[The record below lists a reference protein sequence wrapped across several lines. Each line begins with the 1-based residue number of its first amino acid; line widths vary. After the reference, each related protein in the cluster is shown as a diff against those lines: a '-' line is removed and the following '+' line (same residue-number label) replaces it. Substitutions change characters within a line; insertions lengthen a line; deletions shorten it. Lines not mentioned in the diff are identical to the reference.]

1 MRANTV
7 IDDKDL
13 LVKANAEI
21 GRLKILLRQALNNNA
36 NGLPRNLIRGSE
48 GGPSNDNSS
57 GNNESNEMSMKLLN
71 LSKNGSDANDNN
83 AEKQSEQNNEV
94 TLQIFEENE
103 KLKKENF
110 KMRQA
115 LEWSIK
121 LAKKKK
127 AETEFDNASLED
139 INRYRQIL
147 NSIDLSPSTFGN
159 TMSAQG
165 STKQGNSRSSNDLP
179 NIHGQDAPNNGN
191 GGGGQPSMS
200 RGVSFIG
207 LGAGNRDMVGFKSP
221 AHERRGS
228 ASGGTPL
235 NGERR
240 SSSSGVAAMT
250 SSSERRVSTTISA
263 SSIASLGSTM
273 GPSAKKKKK
282 RGKAMSLPALF
293 RTQKELD
300 YLEFL
305 QNTYNQALANNTK
318 DANGKPKS
326 EHCRTPSYIVVI
338 IFDLELRY
346 LFFIYN
352 I

>member
-1 MRANTV
+1 MFPQVRANTV

-21 GRLKILLRQALNNNA
+21 GRLKILLRQALSNNA
-36 NGLPRNLIRGSE
+36 NGVPRTVTKGSE
-48 GGPSNDNSS
+48 GAIIPAEIFA
-57 GNNESNEMSMKLLN
+57 GNIESNETSMKLLN
-71 LSKNGSDANDNN
+71 IGKNITADANDISPINN
-83 AEKQSEQNNEV
+83 TNNEEKQSEQNNEV

-103 KLKKENF
+103 KLKKENC

-147 NSIDLSPSTFGN
+147 NSIDLSPSTYGN
-159 TMSAQG
+159 NMNATQTIS
-165 STKQGNSRSSNDLP
+165 SSKQSSNNRSSSDLP
-179 NIHGQDAPNNGN
+179 NIYSQESGN
-191 GGGGQPSMS
+191 GQHQSSLS
-200 RGVSFIG
+200 RGVSFHA
-207 LGAGNRDMVGFKSP
+207 LGAGNRDLVGFKSP

-228 ASGGTPL
+228 ASGGTP

-240 SSSSGVAAMT
+240 SSVASTAAAS
-250 SSSERRVSTTISA
+250 SSSERRTSTTISA
-263 SSIASLGSTM
+263 SSIASLGSTL
-273 GPSAKKKKK
+273 GATTKKKKK

-318 DANGKPKS
+318 DANGNPKS
-326 EHCRTPSYIVVI
+326 KSI
-338 IFDLELRY
+338 
-346 LFFIYN
+346 
-352 I
+352 

>member
-36 NGLPRNLIRGSE
+36 NGVPRNLIKGSE
-48 GGPSNDNSS
+48 GCPVNDNASA
-57 GNNESNEMSMKLLN
+57 NNESNETSMKLLN
-71 LSKNGSDANDNN
+71 LSKNGSDINDNNNNNNN

-165 STKQGNSRSSNDLP
+165 SSKHGNRSSNDLP
-179 NIHGQDAPNNGN
+179 NIHGQETPGNGN
-191 GGGGQPSMS
+191 GPGGQSMS

-221 AHERRGS
+221 AHDRRGS

-250 SSSERRVSTTISA
+250 SSSERRTSTTISA
-263 SSIASLGSTM
+263 SSIASLGATM
-273 GPSAKKKKK
+273 GPSTKKKKK

-305 QNTYNQALANNTK
+305 QNTYNQALANNAK
-318 DANGKPKS
+318 DANGNPKS
-326 EHCRTPSYIVVI
+326 EYYSSNI
-338 IFDLELRY
+338 ICNSR
-346 LFFIYN
+346 
-352 I
+352 